1 MKLQYASDLHLE
13 FPEKYKGDSLNE
25 AFAVEMH
32 DVVLRSDA
40 DFWIFGHHH
49 CDTLDFQIGS
59 TILTTNQL
67 GYVKY
72 GECPGFDTKKIIT
85 IDND

>member
-1 MKLQYASDLHLE
+1 MNY
-13 FPEKYKGDSLNE
+13 PEKYKGDSLNE

-32 DVVLRSDA
+32 EVALRSA
-40 DFWIFGHHH
+40 AEFWIFGHHH
-49 CDTLDFQIGS
+49 CYTPDFQIGS

-72 GECPGFDTKKIIT
+72 NECPGFDTKKT
-85 IDND
+85 INIQND